1 MLVVLDVTDKA
12 MRRWWDGHALTTDTV
27 SGLLVLL
34 ITLLVI
40 DQVVRLRQLNAR
52 ARAVAA
58 QAAIIMTQAGRTLRS
73 VSQAVAQGADDSDRD
88 AASDELRTYMM
99 MLLVGAPVL
108 IDAQVSRSF
117 LEQAQVVGGL
127 MAVSLGSDGQ
137 VVRSGGIQG
146 RPARRRGA
154 TAPGRLGP
162 AAGGARPGDPG
173 RRARRR
179 LRLTGTQ
186 TVTLRQSFRSVAAPP
201 ARLRPSLGCYGR
213 VGVEGLGDFEEVVRL
228 QAGIREWLLRAA
240 RNGRHELR
248 GVPAPAV
255 LPLLCAAAF
264 GPALAEAADLGG
276 AAAVARVGVL
286 SSVGASALGG
296 VLAGAV
302 DRVRSAHPSGDL
314 SRSDVQR
321 EISRSVKEILSA
333 GDTHTGEV
341 RSDIAMVLREIDA
354 GGTVF
359 RAAIE
364 AGDEELQREVLAAV
378 GAVSAEFGEME
389 FMLADLARAAG
400 EIQDSLGGQS
410 TELRIASEQVARQYA
425 DVRMIRE
432 ALTVIEQRT
441 RQWIPGSGG
450 PDQSRPRWTGGC
462 PYRGLLPY
470 EQAHETV
477 FFGRERLIATLAGTL
492 AQAGIVMV
500 TGASGAGKT
509 SLLQAGLVPAL
520 ARGVQV
526 PGSSSWFRIS
536 MTPGTRPLTELS
548 AQLAQLADRDP
559 AVIRKGLADAPRDAH
574 LLLSDIVRPAR
585 LVLIID
591 QFEQVF
597 AAEDEEGALE
607 RDAFIEAVCAAAT
620 RPAGSRGEPPALV
633 VLAVRGDYWDRCAG
647 FPELVG
653 AMQGGQIVVGPMTDA
668 DLRRVITG
676 PAEASGLA
684 VEPGLVDTILAD
696 LRSAADGAH
705 SSAGAPG
712 LLPLLSQA
720 MVLTWERRDGDRL
733 TRRGYEDAGNR
744 AGIARAIEVTAETA
758 YRGLTESQQ
767 AIAREVFRRMTA
779 MGPDRRPI
787 RRAAT
792 SRDLRSGRPQSEWP
806 EVEAILEAFARHRL
820 LVLDADRTQIAHDV
834 LLQAWPRLR
843 GWLEEDETSMILYG
857 QLAEDTAQWRASGD
871 DRALLYRGVQL
882 AATRQAARVWE
893 ADPAR
898 YPALSASE
906 NAFLQASG
914 RAMARGQWRRRI
926 LAGMAAVL
934 VIAALA
940 GAGIAVK
947 NARTSAAQQGTAN
960 VAQRLAA
967 QSTALDASDPVTA
980 ALLAGAAWRL
990 SPTAQAQYSLLQS
1003 LAQPV
1008 RGVLTAPSGVVTALA
1023 YSPDGGTLAAGYS
1036 GGAIRLWDLAS
1047 HRTISVTSL
1056 GATPLA
1062 LAFTS
1067 GGKQLEVAD
1076 ADAVGTWNLADQDRI
1091 TARPFASPAQ
1101 GNAVAFSPDGKT
1113 LATGGADGNVR
1124 LWDAATQQEIGPPM
1138 SSDAKPVAAV
1148 AFNPDG
1154 TLVAAASS
1162 DGNVQLW
1169 STASQ
1174 QVAGPAL
1181 VPNGAEVDA
1190 LAFSPDGKLL
1200 ATGGQDGTARLW
1212 DVTTEEPDR
1221 CDHGDRRHGERS
1233 DVRRRRDHARHR
1245 RERRRHRVVGCH
1257 HADPDR
1263 SRADRPGLGRRE
1275 RAGLQSRRGRP
1286 GHREWQRQH
1295 PAMEPGGLPPA
1306 VGSPGRRAGQPGRR
1320 GVRAHPPAT
1329 FSAGGGLLA
1338 TSDGHGIVR
1347 VWDISARRLVGEPLS
1362 SYHTLTGLALSP
1374 DGKTLA
1380 VAGSGVQLW
1389 QTATGQRIGSA
1400 LPAVG
1405 HGRYRAVAF
1414 SPDGTLLAT
1423 LGADGTARIW
1433 NVTTQQEIGA
1443 PMTVDRPVAPT
1454 GAVAFSPSGRTLVT
1468 VGAGGQAQL
1477 WSVATHRALGKPMAA
1492 GPATT
1497 VVTFSPDGT
1506 RLATAGSDGSV
1517 RLWDVATQQEIG
1529 TPMTADA
1536 QPVYAAAFSPGGGT
1550 LATAGGDGSVRLWD
1564 VATQQEIGT
1573 PMTAGTQPVYAAAFS
1588 PGGGTLAT
1596 AGGDG
1601 TARVWDVAFPAN
1613 LPQAACGIA
1622 DISLTPQQWA
1632 DYAGS
1637 QPFQQV
1643 CPTG

>member
-1 MLVVLDVTDKA
+1 M
-12 MRRWWDGHALTTDTV
+12 
-27 SGLLVLL
+27 
-34 ITLLVI
+34 
-40 DQVVRLRQLNAR
+40 
-52 ARAVAA
+52 
-58 QAAIIMTQAGRTLRS
+58 
-73 VSQAVAQGADDSDRD
+73 
-88 AASDELRTYMM
+88 
-99 MLLVGAPVL
+99 
-108 IDAQVSRSF
+108 
-117 LEQAQVVGGL
+117 
-127 MAVSLGSDGQ
+127 
-137 VVRSGGIQG
+137 
-146 RPARRRGA
+146 
-154 TAPGRLGP
+154 
-162 AAGGARPGDPG
+162 
-173 RRARRR
+173 
-179 LRLTGTQ
+179 
-186 TVTLRQSFRSVAAPP
+186 
-201 ARLRPSLGCYGR
+201 
-213 VGVEGLGDFEEVVRL
+213 EGLGDFEEVVRL

-248 GVPAPAV
+248 GVPAAAV

-286 SSVGASALGG
+286 ASVGASALGG

-314 SRSDVQR
+314 SRGDVQR
-321 EISRSVKEILSA
+321 EISRAVKEILSA
-333 GDTHTGEV
+333 GDTRAGEV

-364 AGDEELQREVLAAV
+364 AGDGELQREVLAAT

-400 EIQDSLGGQS
+400 EIQDSLGGHS

-441 RQWIPGSGG
+441 RQWIPGTGG

-526 PGSSSWFRIS
+526 PGSSSWSRIS
-536 MTPGTRPLTELS
+536 MTPGTHPLTELS
-548 AQLAQLADRDP
+548 TQLAQLGDRDP
-559 AVIRKGLADAPRDAH
+559 AVVRKGLADAPQDAH
-574 LLLSDIVRPAR
+574 LLVSDILRAAR

-597 AAEDEEGALE
+597 AAAGEAGALE
-607 RDAFIEAVCAAAT
+607 QYAFIKAVCGAAT
-620 RPAGSRGEPPALV
+620 RPAGARGEPPALV
-633 VLAVRGDYWDRCAG
+633 VLVVRGDYWDRCAG
-647 FPELVG
+647 FPELVQ
-653 AMQGGQIVVGPMTDA
+653 AMRDGQIVVGPMADA

-684 VEPGLVDTILAD
+684 VEPDLVDTILAD
-696 LRSAADGAH
+696 LRSATDGGR
-705 SSAGAPG
+705 SSAGALGP
-712 LLPLLSQA
+712 LPLLSQA
-720 MVLTWERRDGDRL
+720 MVLTWERRDSDRL

-744 AGIARAIEVTAETA
+744 EGIAGAIETTAETA
-758 YRGLTESQQ
+758 YRGLTEGQQ
-767 AIAREVFRRMTA
+767 AIAREVIRRMTA

-787 RRAAT
+787 RRAVT
-792 SRDLRSGRPQSEWP
+792 SRDLRSGWPKSEWP
-806 EVEAILEAFARHRL
+806 EVEAVLEAFARHRL
-820 LVLDADRTQIAHDV
+820 LVLDADHTQIAHDV
-834 LLQAWPRLR
+834 LWQAWPRLR

-857 QLAEDTAQWRASGD
+857 QLAQDTAQWRASGD
-871 DRALLYRGVQL
+871 DQTLLYRGVQL

-898 YPALSASE
+898 YPALSPSE

-914 RAMARGQWRRRI
+914 RAMARGQWRRRV

-947 NARTSAAQQGTAN
+947 NARTSAARQDTTN

-967 QSTALDASDPVTA
+967 QSTALDVSDPVTA

-990 SPTAQAQYSLLQS
+990 APTAQARYSLLQS

-1008 RGVLTAPSGVVTALA
+1008 RGVLTAPSGVVTALV
-1023 YSPDGGTLAAGYS
+1023 YSPDGSTLAAGYS

-1047 HRTISVTSL
+1047 HRTISATSL

-1067 GGKQLEVAD
+1067 GGKRLEVAD
-1076 ADAVGTWNLADQDRI
+1076 AGAVGTWNLADQDRI

-1212 DVTTEEPDR
+1212 DVTTGSQSGATMAT
-1221 CDHGDRRHGERS
+1221 GDAVSGLTFGTGGTTLATAES
-1233 DVRRRRDHARHR
+1233 DGATELWDVTTQTQTGAALT
-1245 RERRRHRVVGCH
+1245 V
-1257 HADPDR
+1257 
-1263 SRADRPGLGRRE
+1263 PGS
-1275 RAGLQSRRGRP
+1275 AGVSAL
-1286 GHREWQRQH
+1286 
-1295 PAMEPGGLPPA
+1295 AF
-1306 VGSPGRRAGQPGRR
+1306 SPGADALATGNGSGSIQLWNPVGFHEPSAPL
-1320 GVRAHPPAT
+1320 GIGPVSPAAAASGHTAPAT

-1347 VWDISARRLVGEPLS
+1347 VWDISARRLVGEPLA

-1433 NVTTQQEIGA
+1433 NVTTQREIGA
-1443 PMTVDRPVAPT
+1443 PLTVDQPGALT
-1454 GAVAFSPSGRTLVT
+1454 GAVAFSPSGQTLVT

-1477 WSVATHRALGKPMAA
+1477 WSVATHRALGQPMAA

-1506 RLATAGSDGSV
+1506 RLGTAGSDGSA

-1550 LATAGGDGSVRLWD
+1550 LATAGGDGSARLWD

-1573 PMTAGTQPVYAAAFS
+1573 PMTAGIQPVYAAVFS
-1588 PGGGTLAT
+1588 PGGGTLTT
-1596 AGGDG
+1596 ASGDG
-1601 TARVWDVAFPAN
+1601 SARVWDVAFPAN

-1622 DISLTPQQWA
+1622 DISFTPQQWA

-1643 CPTG
+1643 CPAG